1 VVHKFVP
8 LRELSETWLISSPFQ
23 IRRNKVKHLMK
34 DTRKIKYIY
43 YNRCHGNDVKEAN
56 YVTYL

>member
-1 VVHKFVP
+1 
-8 LRELSETWLISSPFQ
+8 
-23 IRRNKVKHLMK
+23 MK